1 MQLAFLFPGQGAQSE
16 GYLRRLPDHAS
27 VRETL
32 QEACE
37 LLGEPVEPWDR
48 EPALRSTVAV
58 QLGLLVAGVAQA
70 RALAAEDVLPD
81 AVAGLSVGA
90 FGAAVA
96 CGSLDFADA
105 LRLVRLRARC
115 MEQDFPQGYGMLA
128 VSGLRQGA
136 LDILLEQVN
145 AGRAREQERV
155 YLANLNG
162 DAQFVVAGADAA
174 LGELVGAARA
184 AGARQVERLAVAV
197 PSHCPLLAHC
207 GEQLAEALRGLR
219 LRDARLPYI
228 ANTTARALRAAG
240 DIARDLA
247 EGVMRP
253 VRWSDSSRLLLELG
267 VQCVIEMPPGQA
279 LGRMVRQLSC
289 RVEVLDSEES
299 SLRSLVL
306 RARRARARQ

>member
-16 GYLRRLPDHAS
+16 GYLRRLPGHAR

-32 QEACE
+32 QEASDV
-37 LLGEPVEPWDR
+37 LGDAVERYDR
-48 EPALRSTVAV
+48 APALHSTVGV

-70 RALAAEDVLPD
+70 RVLGAEGVLPD

-96 CGSLDFADA
+96 CGSLEFSDA
-105 LRLVRLRARC
+105 LRLVRLRAQC
-115 MEQDFPQGYGMLA
+115 MQDAFPRGYGMLA
-128 VSGLRQGA
+128 VSGLRHVALQG
-136 LDILLEQVN
+136 LIEQCN
-145 AGRAREQERV
+145 AGHEDSRARA

-162 DAQFVVAGADAA
+162 DAQFVVAGADARLDE
-174 LGELVGAARA
+174 LGGAARA
-184 AGARQVERLAVAV
+184 AGARQVERLDVAV

-207 GEQLAEALRGLR
+207 GERLAEALRSLR
-219 LRDARLPYI
+219 LQDAHVAYM
-228 ANTTARALRAAG
+228 ANTTARALRAAH

-253 VRWSDSSRLLLELG
+253 VRWNDANRLLVELG

-279 LGRMVRQLSC
+279 LGRMVRQISC
-289 RVEVLDSEES
+289 RVEVLASEET
-299 SLRSLVL
+299 SLRSLVVRAQ
-306 RARRARARQ
+306 RARSRQ